1 MRKYS
6 KSGSKN
12 FSRFLTKMERT
23 SVDNLESCVISP
35 DVLNQ
40 EVVFITGC
48 SGFLG
53 KVILEKL
60 LRSFKC
66 RRIYVL
72 LRSKKVKDVSQRFES
87 DILGSKIFG
96 RLRDSKGPQFEP
108 WIRSLVKPI
117 SGDLLS
123 AGMGLS
129 IADREMLAN
138 EVSVIIH
145 SAASVE
151 FDLPL
156 EQATQINTD
165 GSLEVLRLGK
175 ECVNLKS
182 YVHISTCYVNG
193 NQFGTI
199 AEKIYDCPYDPREM
213 YEYIKTSSS
222 QTLAENK
229 DRILNGWPNTYT
241 FTKFLTEHLILQQ
254 KDNVPVLI
262 CRPSIIAAGLHE
274 PYPGWLD
281 NISAASAVFFA
292 SGLGLIRSIPGS
304 VWNVA
309 DLIPVDLC
317 ANMIICGV
325 ISQVLSVLPPT
336 NSIPIMHCG
345 TSSSAEPM
353 PWLAAEDVV
362 PEYFR
367 THPIKNRLRSP
378 HTVFIAKGIQY
389 DLNRFIH
396 NTVPAYLVNLAYSL
410 TENKNF
416 RKMLKGFQ
424 AGDKVSDAFAHF
436 TTNEWVFQSDLVR
449 LLYKPEMDS
458 DRILFLDALDNIDW
472 YQYLTLVCYG
482 MRKYCLNDAQAEL
495 PRYSGL
501 SGDVLTKRKR
511 EGIVMQNQQLSD
523 WSWSQSHVP
532 MEYEVAR
539 RKEIFDQVLNHPD
552 VVACARDDQ
561 KKVGEIFYSIAT
573 NFDHNNT
580 RFFAL
585 TLQKAFSKMYDRISI
600 NEDQLSRVKEL
611 VNGSDGPVVLLPTH
625 RSYIDFLL
633 LSYVMFSY
641 HMKVP
646 FVAAGEDFQKIPG
659 INSFL
664 RKSGAFFMKRKFDPK
679 TDPLY
684 VAVFKAYMQSILTS
698 HGVLEFFIEGTR
710 SRSGKT
716 LKNKNGLL
724 SFALDLFFD
733 KKVPNIHLVPVSI
746 SYEHV
751 LEDDSFFKELLGSSK
766 TPESLSRIAKA
777 ASVVTNKYGRV
788 DVIFGEPISVRE
800 TVGSAERNIQTVN
813 MVGEKVAK
821 QLSENLCVMPTHL
834 IACIFV
840 LNKFKPISFADLVSQ
855 FETLRDD
862 LQSSQNVRL
871 DVPSNGT
878 CERTVATTLESHFK
892 DRCVRDQRN
901 VRLIDDKGALCMS
914 YYKNQLVSI
923 LGPEAVVLVSVLVGS
938 GSLEEIKARVKFV
951 APIVG
956 VLVSEPDVKN
966 ILQERLVPMKLVCAK
981 NGVYSVDNQA
991 EQRRLRFFHKL
1002 IEAQL
1007 DTALVLAKYILEQ
1020 KGNKSRDLMSCWKL
1034 VQKFATE
1041 QYRQGKVVDPEVC
1054 STEAIKTALFG
1065 FVKVNI
1071 LAKDCRV
1078 IAPDFTRV
1086 IAKIEKY
1093 RYARLD
1099 EKSDQFVSLQD
1110 DSAHVGLG
1118 NNRTARL

>member
-1 MRKYS
+1 M
-6 KSGSKN
+6 
-12 FSRFLTKMERT
+12 
-23 SVDNLESCVISP
+23 DNLESCVISP

-40 EVVFITGC
+40 EIVFITGC

-66 RRIYVL
+66 QRIYVL

-87 DILGSKIFG
+87 DIIGSKIFS
-96 RLRDSKGPQFEP
+96 RLRDIKGPKFDS
-108 WIRSLVKPI
+108 WIRGIVKPI

-123 AGMGLS
+123 SGMGLS
-129 IADREMLAN
+129 ITDREMLAN

-151 FDLPL
+151 FDLAL
-156 EQATQINTD
+156 EQATHINTD

-193 NQFGTI
+193 NRFGTI
-199 AEKIYDCPYDPREM
+199 SEKIYDCPYDPREM
-213 YEYIKTSSS
+213 YDYIKTSSP
-222 QTLAENK
+222 QVLAENK

-254 KDNVPVLI
+254 KENVPVLI

-274 PYPGWLD
+274 PFPGWLD

-309 DLIPVDLC
+309 DLVPVDLC

-325 ISQVLSVLPPT
+325 ISQVLSVLPQST
-336 NSIPIMHCG
+336 MIMHCG

-378 HTVFIAKGIQY
+378 HTVFIAKGIAY
-389 DLNRFIH
+389 DTNRFLN
-396 NTVPAYLVNLAYSL
+396 NTLPAYLVDVAHSL
-410 TENKNF
+410 TGNKNF

-424 AGDKVSDAFAHF
+424 AGDRVSDAFAHF

-449 LLYKPEMDS
+449 VLYKPEMDV
-458 DRILFLDALDNIDW
+458 DRILFLDELDNIDW

-482 MRKYCLNDAQAEL
+482 MRKYCLGDAQAEL

-511 EGIVMQNQQLSD
+511 EGISMQDRGLSD

-532 MEYEVAR
+532 MDYQVSR
-539 RKEIFDQVLNHPD
+539 RREMFERVLTHPD
-552 VVACARDDQ
+552 VIACARNRDQ
-561 KKVGEIFYSIAT
+561 VAKIFYSIAT

-585 TLQKAFSKMYDRISI
+585 TLQKAFSRMYDRISV
-600 NEDQLSRVKEL
+600 NEDQLIRVKEL
-611 VNGSDGPVVLLPTH
+611 AGAGPIVLLPTH

-633 LSYVMFSY
+633 LSYVLFAY

-679 TDPLY
+679 TDSLY
-684 VAVFKAYMQSILTS
+684 VAVFKAYMESVLLS
-698 HGVLEFFIEGTR
+698 HGMIEFFIEGTR

-724 SFALDLFFD
+724 SFALDLYFE

-746 SYEHV
+746 SYERV
-751 LEDDSFFKELLGSSK
+751 LEDESFFKELVGSSK
-766 TPESLSRIAKA
+766 TPESLSRMAKA
-777 ASVVTNKYGRV
+777 ASVVLAKYGRV
-788 DVIFGEPISVRE
+788 DVVFGEPISVCDIVR
-800 TVGSAERNIQTVN
+800 SDERNLQTIN
-813 MVGEKVAK
+813 KIGEHVLKK
-821 QLSENLCVMPTHL
+821 LSENLCVMPTHL
-834 IACIFV
+834 IACVFV
-840 LNKFKPISFADLVSQ
+840 LNKFKPILFTDLVSQ
-855 FETLRDD
+855 VEALRDD
-862 LQSSQNVRL
+862 LRIGQNVRL
-871 DVPSNGT
+871 DVAANGT
-878 CERTVATTLESHFK
+878 CESTVVRTLETHFK
-892 DRCVRDQRN
+892 DHCVRDQRN
-901 VRLIDDKGALCMS
+901 VRLVGEKSALCMS

-923 LGPEAVVLVSVLVGS
+923 LGPEAVVVVSMLAGAS
-938 GSLEEIKARVKFV
+938 SLKEIQTGVKFV

-956 VLVSEPDVKN
+956 VAVSEPDVLR
-966 ILQERLVPMKLVCAK
+966 ILEERLCPMKMVTVK
-981 NGVYSVDNQA
+981 NGVYRVESGVHSG
-991 EQRRLRFFHKL
+991 RLNLYHKL
-1002 IEAQL
+1002 LESQL
-1007 DTALVLAKYILEQ
+1007 DTALVIAKYILEQ
-1020 KGNKSRDLMSCWKL
+1020 KGNKSGDLISYCGH
-1034 VQKFATE
+1034 VQKFAKE
-1041 QYRQGKVVDPEVC
+1041 QYRQGKVVDLEVC
-1054 STEAIKTALFG
+1054 STEAIKTVLYG

-1071 LAKDCRV
+1071 LTKDCRV
-1078 IAPDFTRV
+1078 VAPDFTRV

-1093 RYARLD
+1093 R
-1099 EKSDQFVSLQD
+1099 FVKLVGNQKETVCLQD
-1110 DSAHVGLG
+1110 DSTSSGLG
-1118 NNRTARL
+1118 SNRTARL

>member
-1 MRKYS
+1 
-6 KSGSKN
+6 
-12 FSRFLTKMERT
+12 MERT

-40 EVVFITGC
+40 EIVFITGC

-96 RLRDSKGPQFEP
+96 RLRDSKGAQFDS
-108 WIRSLVKPI
+108 WIRGVVKPV

-213 YEYIKTSSS
+213 YEYIKTSSP
-222 QTLAENK
+222 QVLAENK

-254 KDNVPVLI
+254 RENVPVLI
-262 CRPSIIAAGLHE
+262 CRPSIIAAGLYE

-325 ISQVLSVLPPT
+325 ISQVLSVLPSS

-367 THPIKNRLRSP
+367 THPIKNRLRTP
-378 HTVFIAKGIQY
+378 HTVFIAKGIGY
-389 DLNRFIH
+389 DMNRFIH
-396 NTVPAYLVNLAYSL
+396 NTLPAYLVNLAHSL

-416 RKMLKGFQ
+416 RKMLKAFQ
-424 AGDKVSDAFAHF
+424 AGDRVSDAFAHF
-436 TTNEWVFQSDLVR
+436 TTNEWVFRSDLVR
-449 LLYKPEMDS
+449 VLYKPEMDT
-458 DRILFLDALDNIDW
+458 DRILSLDELDNIDW

-482 MRKYCLNDAQAEL
+482 MRKYCLNDTQAEL

-511 EGIVMQNQQLSD
+511 EGIVLQNRALSD

-532 MEYEVAR
+532 MDYEVSR
-539 RKEIFDQVLNHPD
+539 RKEIFDQILAHPD
-552 VVACARDDQ
+552 VIACGEDRKSVAD
-561 KKVGEIFYSIAT
+561 IFYSIAT

-585 TLQKAFSKMYDRISI
+585 TLQKAFSKMYDRISV
-600 NEDQLSRVKEL
+600 NEDQLARVKEL

-633 LSYVMFSY
+633 LSYVMFAY

-659 INSFL
+659 INTFL

-679 TDPLY
+679 TNPLY

-724 SFALDLFFD
+724 SFALDLFFE
-733 KKVPNIHLVPVSI
+733 KKVTNIHLVPVSI

-751 LEDDSFFKELLGSSK
+751 LEDESFFKELSGSSK

-777 ASVVTNKYGRV
+777 ASVVMSKYGRV
-788 DVIFGEPISVRE
+788 DVVFGEPISVRE
-800 TVGSAERNIQTVN
+800 IVGSSERNIHTVN
-813 MVGEKVAK
+813 KVGEAVVK
-821 QLSENLCVMPTHL
+821 QLSGNLCVMPTHL

-840 LNKFKPISFADLVSQ
+840 LNKFKPISFSDLVSQ
-855 FETLRDD
+855 FEILRDD
-862 LQSSQNVRL
+862 LRSNERVRL
-871 DVPSNGT
+871 DVPVNGT
-878 CERTVATTLESHFK
+878 CEQTVATALESHFK
-892 DRCVRDQRN
+892 EHCVRDQRN
-901 VRLIDDKGALCMS
+901 VRLTGEKAALCMS

-923 LGPEAVVLVSVLVGS
+923 LGPEAVVLVSLLVGS
-938 GSLEEIKARVKFV
+938 ATVEEIQTRVKFL

-956 VLVSEPDVKN
+956 VLVSEADVVN
-966 ILQERLVPMKLVCAK
+966 IVQERLGPMKLVTLK
-981 NGVYSVDNQA
+981 NGVYSVDSRA

-1002 IEAQL
+1002 IESQL

-1020 KGNKSRDLMSCWKL
+1020 KGKKARDLMSCCNH
-1034 VQKFATE
+1034 VQKFAKE
-1041 QYRQGKVVDPEVC
+1041 QYRQGKVLDPEVF
-1054 STEAIKTALFG
+1054 STEAIKAAMYG

-1093 RYARLD
+1093 RFVRLV
-1099 EKSDQFVSLQD
+1099 EKQDSSVSLQD
-1110 DSAHVGLG
+1110 NPAHVGLE